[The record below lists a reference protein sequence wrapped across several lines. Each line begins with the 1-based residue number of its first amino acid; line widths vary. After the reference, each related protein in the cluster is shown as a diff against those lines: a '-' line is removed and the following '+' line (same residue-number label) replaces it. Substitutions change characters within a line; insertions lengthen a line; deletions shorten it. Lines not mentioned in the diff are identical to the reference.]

1 MAIHSPPL
9 PPPHDVEEIVTAIM
23 ARVSAVVAVLAAA
36 YLGATL

>member
-1 MAIHSPPL
+1 
-9 PPPHDVEEIVTAIM
+9 VEEIVTAIM